1 VKVLVAGGAGY
12 IGSHTCKAL
21 AEAGHTPIVYDN
33 LHTGHAWA
41 VKWGPLERGDLNDA
55 GTLDVVLKRHRPQ
68 AVIDFAGLIDVGE
81 SNREPALYYRN
92 NVTSVVTLVEA
103 MRANDVGSIVFSS
116 SCATYGLPERLPM
129 VEDMRQE
136 PINPYGR
143 TKLMSEMIL
152 RDACAAYGMA
162 AVALRYF
169 NASGADASGESGEE
183 HDPETHL
190 IPLVLQ
196 AAAGTRANI
205 TVFGN
210 DYDTPDR
217 TCIRDYVHVSDLASA
232 HVAALDVC
240 APGKFAAYNLGTGR
254 GVSITEVIELARRIT
269 GRPIAVSTAARRA
282 GDPPMLFADASLA
295 NRELQ
300 WTPVHSDPANIVQ
313 TAWAWMTEHR
323 KRVIG
328 AG

>member
-1 VKVLVAGGAGY
+1 MKVLVAGGAGY

-33 LHTGHAWA
+33 LCTGHAWA

-55 GTLDVVLKRHRPQ
+55 VTLDAVLKRHRPQ
-68 AVIDFAGLIDVGE
+68 AVIDIAGLIDVGE
-81 SNREPALYYRN
+81 SNREP
-92 NVTSVVTLVEA
+92 
-103 MRANDVGSIVFSS
+103 
-116 SCATYGLPERLPM
+116 

-232 HVAALDVC
+232 HVAALGACV
-240 APGKFAAYNLGTGR
+240 PGKFAAYNLGTGR

-269 GRPIAVSTAARRA
+269 GRPIAVSTAPRRA

-295 NRELQ
+295 SRELR
-300 WTPVHSDPANIVQ
+300 WTPAHSDPANIVQ
-313 TAWAWMTEHR
+313 TAWTWMIEHR
-323 KRVIG
+323 RRVIG